1 MKLLLENW
9 REYIKEEEDVNEIFG
24 MGKEYIDFDTDHLD
38 AIQQIPIAINH
49 AVRGLEH
56 DGYPQELYKEYLEEL
71 IKEYEKEV
79 DPMLSRLMVAKSQ
92 IDKSTRTIDP
102 FVAKSVNH
110 YLPDEVASWENDS
123 DLIKQLIELILNM
136 RNKIL
141 GAYKRHRNKVS
152 NMPPYKPKP
161 NMHDLENLMGKAK
174 VREEVNEIFGLGTKK
189 ADITS
194 DHVRQ
199 MKLLNRQIRGD
210 FSSNRTSWYSH
221 YTEDEL
227 LALLSPAPED
237 YRRGIDLAARAL
249 VAIRNIQFNDY
260 TFSRE
265 YMKNGTKQLKTYKAA
280 LELRSK
286 VIGLIDSLEFMRK
299 IYAKLIED
307 YDLHHSDHPIQREIP
322 KDQSLEDLQ
331 KLMTGMYV
339 SPESRLEEG

>member
-9 REYIKEEEDVNEIFG
+9 REYIKEQEETNEIFG
-24 MGKEYIDFDTDHLD
+24 MGKKYIDLDTDHLD

-49 AVRGLEH
+49 AVRGLEEE
-56 DGYPQELYKEYLEEL
+56 GYSQELYKEYLEKL
-71 IKEYEKEV
+71 IKDYEEEV

-174 VREEVNEIFGLGTKK
+174 VREEVNEIFGMGKDT
-189 ADITS
+189 ADIDSETLRKVFETQL
-194 DHVRQ
+194 DADYLN
-199 MKLLNRQIRGD
+199 KLIRSVHSA
-210 FSSNRTSWYSH
+210 SSVIFDPKKRMNEYKRVLIMAIGVY
-221 YTEDEL
+221 EKAVDP
-227 LALLSPAPED
+227 LLSQMMVVKKQIE
-237 YRRGIDLAARAL
+237 
-249 VAIRNIQFNDY
+249 
-260 TFSRE
+260 
-265 YMKNGTKQLKTYKAA
+265 NGTHKWPTDLESRGVGGIMSHKLSDPTEA
-280 LELRSK
+280 LEHALK
-286 VIGLIDSLEFMRK
+286 VLYRARDQLLGL
-299 IYAKLIED
+299 YAKHKQDAGLPP
-307 YDLHHSDHPIQREIP
+307 YNPPKSMHDLE
-322 KDQSLEDLQ
+322 
-331 KLMTGMYV
+331 KLMDTAK
-339 SPESRLEEG
+339 EG